1 MTFVLSFFEI
11 IITFIDPERAG
22 VVLCTFFFLVIVIEL
37 FSESLLIFSFLILL
51 LVGPK
56 SYEHTHTHYE
66 KNTQERK
73 REVIM
78 FSLLL
83 ARLSAAESN
92 LFVDWSFLRIAMQI
106 HA

>member
-1 MTFVLSFFEI
+1 MTFVLNFFEI

-22 VVLCTFFFLVIVIEL
+22 VLLHFFLVIIIEL

-66 KNTQERK
+66 KK
-73 REVIM
+73 YPREKEGGNHV
-78 FSLLL
+78 FSRSL

>member
-1 MTFVLSFFEI
+1 MTFVLNFFEI

-22 VVLCTFFFLVIVIEL
+22 VLLHFFLVIIIEL

-56 SYEHTHTHYE
+56 SYEQTHTMK

-78 FSLLL
+78 FSL
-83 ARLSAAESN
+83 ARLLDSQQQN
-92 LFVDWSFLRIAMQI
+92 PICLLIGVF
-106 HA
+106 

>member
-1 MTFVLSFFEI
+1 MTFVLNFFEI

-22 VVLCTFFFLVIVIEL
+22 VLLHFFLVIIIEL

-56 SYEHTHTHYE
+56 SYEHTHYE
-66 KNTQERK
+66 KK
-73 REVIM
+73 YPREKEGGNHV
-78 FSLLL
+78 FSRSL

>member
-1 MTFVLSFFEI
+1 MTFVLNFFEI

-22 VVLCTFFFLVIVIEL
+22 VLLHFFLVIEL

-56 SYEHTHTHYE
+56 SYEHTHYE
-66 KNTQERK
+66 KK
-73 REVIM
+73 YPREKEGGNHV
-78 FSLLL
+78 FSRLL

>member
-22 VVLCTFFFLVIVIEL
+22 VLLCVHFFLVIVIEL

-56 SYEHTHTHYE
+56 SYEHTHTM
-66 KNTQERK
+66 KKIPK
-73 REVIM
+73 RE
-78 FSLLL
+78 
-83 ARLSAAESN
+83 RG
-92 LFVDWSFLRIAMQI
+92 R
-106 HA
+106 

>member
-1 MTFVLSFFEI
+1 MFYYVH
-11 IITFIDPERAG
+11 
-22 VVLCTFFFLVIVIEL
+22 FFLVIVIEL

-56 SYEHTHTHYE
+56 SYEHTHYE

>member
-1 MTFVLSFFEI
+1 MFYYVH
-11 IITFIDPERAG
+11 
-22 VVLCTFFFLVIVIEL
+22 FFLVIVIEL

-56 SYEHTHTHYE
+56 SYEHTHYE

-106 HA
+106 HALTAAYTMLNIVVI